1 MEAQP
6 DKEYTVN
13 WLPFQLNAGASK
25 TPVSKVEMYMK
36 KFGRTR
42 EEVFAMSN
50 MMKANFTAAGLPYNF
65 TEKGVTGNTFNSHR
79 LIAMAGSKGAQ
90 VQDKVVESLFDAYFN
105 QERFLNDPDVLVEA
119 AMAGGI
125 DEATA
130 RAFVANEDDFVKE
143 TSEELQIGRS
153 MGVPG
158 VPYFVITNVDS
169 GKQTAVS
176 GAQPPAQFEEIFKQ
190 LSGEKGRFC

>member
-1 MEAQP
+1 M
-6 DKEYTVN
+6 
-13 WLPFQLNAGASK
+13 
-25 TPVSKVEMYMK
+25 
-36 KFGRTR
+36 
-42 EEVFAMSN
+42 
-50 MMKANFTAAGLPYNF
+50 
-65 TEKGVTGNTFNSHR
+65 TGNTFNSHR

-153 MGVPG
+153 MGVSG